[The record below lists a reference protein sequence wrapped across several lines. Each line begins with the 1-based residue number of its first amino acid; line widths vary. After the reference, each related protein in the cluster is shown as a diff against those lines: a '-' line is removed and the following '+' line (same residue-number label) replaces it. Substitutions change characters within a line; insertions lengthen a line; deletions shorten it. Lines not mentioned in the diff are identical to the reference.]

1 MLLKVYDEP
10 DEKLT
15 TLSNSQHNVPLDAIT
30 ARFQDIMAAF
40 KELARSQ
47 TIIFPIH
54 PRTRMK
60 LVELSVTSS
69 GLRLI
74 EPVSFLDM
82 VQLEKHAD
90 CILTDSGGVQKE
102 AYFHGVPCVT
112 LRDETEWVETV
123 EAGWNQVVGTD
134 QDLIINAVRKAQ
146 SGSPILEYGLGDS
159 ATGIIQRIC
168 SG

>member
-82 VQLEKHAD
+82 VQLEKHAG
-90 CILTDSGGVQKE
+90 CAS
-102 AYFHGVPCVT
+102 
-112 LRDETEWVETV
+112 
-123 EAGWNQVVGTD
+123 
-134 QDLIINAVRKAQ
+134 
-146 SGSPILEYGLGDS
+146 
-159 ATGIIQRIC
+159 
-168 SG
+168 